1 MRGNI
6 FGVYST
12 DYSVAFAFTRS
23 STVKSSNVS
32 ISHSTVTEH
41 FLQNSI
47 KFSDTTLTNYP
58 QDLKNNFMVHVIIS
72 FIGVFIFFFAICV
85 LTYVYFKCCPKRSYG
100 IGIEENK
107 LQTRYNSLH
116 FVAEEP
122 EPTLNVQAQDQDNK
136 DSTYLTPVYSSNES
150 NNTRLSSETI
160 ARNENEAIS
169 SQNQLFGHQA
179 RQETP
184 CTQNIPDVN
193 RNDVQEHIYIE
204 ISEDNQER

>member
-1 MRGNI
+1 MY
-6 FGVYST
+6 FVFFST

-23 STVKSSNVS
+23 STAKSSNVS
-32 ISHSTVTEH
+32 NSHSTVTEH
-41 FLQNSI
+41 FLQDSI

-58 QDLKNNFMVHVIIS
+58 QDFKNNVLVHVIIS

-85 LTYVYFKCCPKRSYG
+85 LTYIFFKCCQKKSYG
-100 IGIEENK
+100 IGIEEHK
-107 LQTRYNSLH
+107 LQTRYNSLQ

-122 EPTLNVQAQDQDNK
+122 EPTLNVQAENQDNK

-150 NNTRLSSETI
+150 NKASISSETI

-179 RQETP
+179 RQETSN
-184 CTQNIPDVN
+184 TQHIANVY
-193 RNDVQEHIYIE
+193 RNDAQEHIYIE
-204 ISEDNQER
+204 ISEDNQEK